1 MRGTFRVP
9 ERVYGPPDQFGY
21 RQMLHAA
28 GSHIPWAQAVAEGLV
43 SGDAVPAEE
52 VPFVVPHN
60 VYDEGPDGRR
70 LVHREGAVISLADA
84 VRLGLVAPPAD
95 ADADPTDPEPE
106 TADVDAMVAPQVGK
120 RVRTTKVANPET

>member
-1 MRGTFRVP
+1 MRGTFRVL

-43 SGDAVPAEE
+43 SGDALPAEE
-52 VPFVVPHN
+52 VPFTVPHN
-60 VYDEGPDGRR
+60 VYDDGPDGRR
-70 LVHREGAVISLADA
+70 LIHREGTMISLADA

-95 ADADPTDPEPE
+95 AAEV
-106 TADVDAMVAPQVGK
+106 DVAGVGAMVGPQVGK
-120 RVRTTKVANPET
+120 RVRTTKVSNPET